1 MAKQLGKISA
11 EKPPLPDLEING
23 VVACIDKEKVFLL
36 SNFFSSQCTVPT
48 QIGTVDDAPRAPYPL
63 PATSSEFHTL
73 PVTEDVVLRHLRK
86 LTAGKST
93 AAVSY

>member
-11 EKPPLPDLEING
+11 EKPPLPELEMNG
-23 VVACIDKEKVFLL
+23 VVASTDKENADLL
-36 SNFFSSQCTVPT
+36 SNFFSSHCTVPT
-48 QIGTVDDAPRAPYPL
+48 QIGTLDDAPGAPYPL
-63 PATSSEFHTL
+63 PATSSEFHIL